1 MSENSIPV
9 QENTP
14 VPGTPPVEQVTSPPT
29 EKLPPK
35 KFCHNCGAEV
45 GDERFC
51 AKCGIDLTA
60 PIGVNPLE
68 AEALDASKNKVYAII
83 SYFGILCVVPMFAA
97 KDSPFARFHCNQ
109 GLVLFLANIMVS
121 VLNTINGLALA
132 KASELL
138 YGLVS
143 LLLSGVSICLTVFS
157 IMGIVYACQGKKK
170 ALPLIEN
177 IKLVK

>member
-14 VPGTPPVEQVTSPPT
+14 VPETPPIEQVTSPPT

-68 AEALDASKNKVYAII
+68 AEALDVSKNKVYAII
-83 SYFGILCVVPMFAA
+83 SYLGILCVVPMFAA
-97 KDSPFARFHCNQ
+97 KDSAFARFHCNQ

-121 VLNTINGLALA
+121 VLNTINGFVLAN
-132 KASELL
+132 ASELL